1 MFWMTNS
8 VDFLQRICPLPGSKG
23 LTVSRVLFWG
33 CANQL
38 GNICCPSGKVTGVT
52 VSGLDVHSDPPSSLS
67 CCTPSALW
75 GLQALQAQSPQSNY
89 ILIEACF
96 NLYGA
101 MGWAAPA
108 VCLSVCLPPKGGHRL
123 RQAQLRLVIGL
134 RRHPKRPAAVWAADW
149 SVSAGFWT
157 CVPEFNFR
165 IHFWTMWAYRND
177 GGSRALSEGLR
188 VEAKQNGN
196 LDLFSLKTVKFG
208 ATTKRNLS
216 VMGIKSSPSLVL

>member
-108 VCLSVCLPPKGGHRL
+108 VCLSVCLPASQRRARLGPIDSDKPNSDWWLVCGGIRSARL
-123 RQAQLRLVIGL
+123 LFEQLI
-134 RRHPKRPAAVWAADW
+134 
-149 SVSAGFWT
+149 
-157 CVPEFNFR
+157 
-165 IHFWTMWAYRND
+165 
-177 GGSRALSEGLR
+177 
-188 VEAKQNGN
+188 
-196 LDLFSLKTVKFG
+196 DL
-208 ATTKRNLS
+208 
-216 VMGIKSSPSLVL
+216 LVLASGRVSLNLISEFISGRCERTEMMEGPELWVKDWGWRQSKTAI